1 MPSINNVDSSTRKS
15 HSKPP
20 TIINN
25 YYYVQAPSQPLP
37 HQPTSQSQLSSST
50 QSLQGSLNPITPNIP
65 IQANSLQQ
73 QYANQQQEFLF
84 QEQQRIRHQNQLNN
98 QLQQSQILRQEPQR
112 ISSNEIYNSSN
123 NNNNIP
129 IHHNHHHS
137 LSSRS
142 SPQRKSPQRKSPS
155 RVSSAISTSSGISE
169 NNYDSF
175 IQNSNKHPSHGK
187 RSPSRKS
194 SNLIEN
200 YYQRENIY
208 SSTSIGDDSR
218 NKFQSDSDNS
228 SMIAKLPNIE
238 TDYLDTDL
246 LDDRIISVSNKNLIS
261 ELMKLNNDE
270 ISVHNND
277 FFKFY
282 ESCCTSNSSLNIE
295 QLGSIL
301 YEPYK
306 PNSRLSFKTLNFIMN
321 TFNSKSNIDEMNFR
335 NFVKMCNFIKG
346 CYVSFNYHDKR
357 GNDHVLD
364 FEEFRKALKS
374 NRIVCPDDLLA
385 QIFQNSET
393 LDFENYIIAIILIR
407 KNEKKSHS

>member
-1 MPSINNVDSSTRKS
+1 M
-15 HSKPP
+15 
-20 TIINN
+20 
-25 YYYVQAPSQPLP
+25 Y
-37 HQPTSQSQLSSST
+37 
-50 QSLQGSLNPITPNIP
+50 
-65 IQANSLQQ
+65 SLQQ
-73 QYANQQQEFLF
+73 QENLL
-84 QEQQRIRHQNQLNN
+84 QEQQRIRHSNQLDNN
-98 QLQQSQILRQEPQR
+98 FQQYQRSQQEHHR
-112 ISSNEIYNSSN
+112 ITSNEIYNINHDNNNESKNN
-123 NNNNIP
+123 NNNNIIDYKPGLNPQHNNFP
-129 IHHNHHHS
+129 IDSVEQENNNNQLLLHSNHHS

-142 SPQRKSPQRKSPS
+142 SPERKSLQRKSPS
-155 RVSSAISTSSGISE
+155 RVSSTFSTSSGILE
-169 NNYDSF
+169 NSYDSF
-175 IQNSNKHPSHGK
+175 IQNSNKNHLHGK
-187 RSPSRKS
+187 RSPSNKNNNS
-194 SNLIEN
+194 IEN

-246 LDDRIISVSNKNLIS
+246 LDDKIISNSNKNLIS
-261 ELMKLNNDE
+261 QLMKLNNDE
-270 ISVHNND
+270 INVHNND

-282 ESCCTSNSSLNIE
+282 ESCCTSNSPLNIE

-346 CYVSFNYHDKR
+346 CYVSFNYHDKS

-364 FEEFRKALKS
+364 FEEFRKALDS
-374 NRIVCPDDLLA
+374 NGIVCSDNLLA
-385 QIFQNSET
+385 QIFQHSET